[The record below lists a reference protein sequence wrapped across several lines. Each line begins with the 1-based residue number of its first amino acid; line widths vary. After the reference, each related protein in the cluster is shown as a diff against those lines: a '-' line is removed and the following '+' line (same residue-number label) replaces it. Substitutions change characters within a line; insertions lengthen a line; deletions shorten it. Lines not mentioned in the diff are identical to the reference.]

1 MRIEKIQVTGL
12 FGRFDHE
19 LIFPEDERITI
30 MIAPNGFGKTMI
42 LRMINALFNQPI
54 RMLSRLPFQKL
65 LIQLDDG
72 STLNAI
78 RSEQR
83 FEEERRASRFE
94 VDLQYDSR
102 DGDSQTYHS
111 AQNFSKD
118 EVGIP
123 TGIIEDIVPQLDQIG
138 AARWRDLSVGDTL
151 DLEEVFDRYG
161 DQIPIDSSPGSKVPL
176 WLRDL
181 RKGIPVHFIDTERLT
196 QPLKP
201 VGRTRRTRHFST
213 PVADRT
219 VRQYSEEIGETVQ
232 QTLSKYGALSQ
243 SLDRT
248 FPARLVEEP
257 VQADFTMESLRSE
270 LAEVEAKRRRLVD
283 AGLLAQD
290 TAAWSVTI
298 PNIENVDESRREV
311 LAVYARD
318 AKQKLSVF
326 DDVFA
331 KVDALKRIANSRFLH
346 KRISISTSGLL
357 VKTSDGKKLE
367 LEMLSSGEQH
377 ELVLLYDLL
386 FRVKKD
392 SFILID
398 EPELSLHVA
407 WQEQFLSDIE
417 EIAEL
422 SDFRVLL
429 ATHSPQIIGDRFDLT
444 VELKGPK

>member
-1 MRIEKIQVTGL
+1 MRIEKIKVTGL
-12 FGRFDHE
+12 FDRFDHE
-19 LIFPEDERITI
+19 LVFPENERVTI

-42 LRMINALFNQPI
+42 LRIINALFNQPI
-54 RMLSRLPFQKL
+54 RTLSRLPFRKL
-65 LIQLDDG
+65 LIQFDDG
-72 STLNAI
+72 SNLNAI
-78 RSEQR
+78 RKERQSK
-83 FEEERRASRFE
+83 EEERASRFE
-94 VDLQYDSR
+94 VDIRYEPR
-102 DGDSQTYHS
+102 EGHSQAYLSTQELS
-111 AQNFSKD
+111 VD

-123 TGIIEDIVPQLDQIG
+123 IGVIEDIVPQLDQIG
-138 AARWRDLSVGDTL
+138 GARWRDLSTGEILGL
-151 DLEEVFDRYG
+151 DEVFDRYG
-161 DQIPIDSSPGSKVPL
+161 DQLPINSGPRSKVPS
-176 WLRDL
+176 WLRDI

-196 QPLKP
+196 QPLKS
-201 VGRTRRTRHFST
+201 VGRVRRARHTST
-213 PVADRT
+213 SFTDRT
-219 VRQYSEEIGETVQ
+219 VRQYSEELGESVQ
-232 QTLSKYGALSQ
+232 QTLSEYGALSQ

-257 VQADFTMESLRSE
+257 VQAGFTMESLRSE
-270 LAEVEAKRRRLVD
+270 LAEVESKRRKLVD

-290 TAAWSVTI
+290 TAAWGVTI

-326 DDVFA
+326 DEVLA

-346 KRISISTSGLL
+346 KRISIGTSGLI
-357 VKTSDGKKLE
+357 VRASDGKKLE

-386 FRVKKD
+386 FRVRKD

-407 WQEQFLSDIE
+407 WQEKFLDDIE